1 MDHGQDFF
9 SRDPEKI
16 VCLEKLDALVD
27 HRGAVDADL
36 SPHGPDGMRRRLLGR
51 NRVELFQRR
60 AQERAARSR
69 QNQPFHMIVIFAGK
83 TLPERVV
90 LAVERTDLTAAHG
103 GGQALAHDQR
113 RFLVGQ
119 ADFLAQFHRAR
130 QRLYRGDAGR
140 GENDMFHF
148 VGLDQTKQRFL
159 AFPER
164 HILGQIIARLL
175 QHDNPRRKLP
185 TKRRQRFS
193 SRLRGQRRHLKEL
206 GIGTAHVKRR
216 RAHAAGAADH
226 GHLFFRVFRHSS
238 TLRAGKPTRSS
249 TRTAC

>member
-130 QRLYRGDAGR
+130 QPFTAATPDEAK
-140 GENDMFHF
+140 
-148 VGLDQTKQRFL
+148 T
-159 AFPER
+159 
-164 HILGQIIARLL
+164 ICS
-175 QHDNPRRKLP
+175 
-185 TKRRQRFS
+185 TS
-193 SRLRGQRRHLKEL
+193 S
-206 GIGTAHVKRR
+206 
-216 RAHAAGAADH
+216 D
-226 GHLFFRVFRHSS
+226 S
-238 TLRAGKPTRSS
+238 TRRSS
-249 TRTAC
+249 ASSPFQSATSLGKS